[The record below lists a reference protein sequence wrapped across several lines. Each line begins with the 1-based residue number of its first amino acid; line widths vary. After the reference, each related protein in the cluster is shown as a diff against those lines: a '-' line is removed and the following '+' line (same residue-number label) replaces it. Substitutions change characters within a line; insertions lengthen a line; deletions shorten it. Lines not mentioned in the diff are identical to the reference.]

1 MGTLLIRNYKFIYVA
16 FACAIIQA
24 QSVSVQRQPKTRGR
38 TKPRMAVCI
47 VGASR
52 TLSSSSVYTSIS
64 KLSSTSEAQGL
75 LQPNIDLFVH
85 VSVGA
90 SNLSKMRA
98 AMDYLQ
104 PINNTLEAGEGPYP
118 VDPPRGGKYDS
129 AGEGLYPVDKYLAT
143 PGCQSRFWHYP
154 DVLGKAMN
162 YYYHMKSCHGMLERY
177 EAEAKLQYD
186 VIMFA
191 RADLQWLARFPR
203 SVIDAAATRSTTTLQ
218 HDYFMVAPRDV
229 ATDLATILDD
239 YFTVT
244 CIFKGQPEYVVED
257 AGRQSGRKHNV
268 GLDWTW
274 EYNQLFRL
282 VRLWD
287 IPKDSYKENAYDH
300 NDYLEEVRPE
310 AAWE

>member
-1 MGTLLIRNYKFIYVA
+1 MGTLLICNYRFTCVFA
-16 FACAIIQA
+16 FACAVVQV
-24 QSVSVQRQPKTRGR
+24 QNVSVQRQPNTHGP

-47 VGASR
+47 VGAGRS
-52 TLSSSSVYTSIS
+52 LSSSLVHTSIP

-75 LQPNIDLFVH
+75 LQPHIDLFVH
-85 VSVGA
+85 VSVGK
-90 SNLSKMRA
+90 SSMSKMRA

-104 PINNTLEAGEGPYP
+104 PINNTLEKGEGPYP
-118 VDPPRGGKYDS
+118 VDPPQGGKHEPVRDK
-129 AGEGLYPVDKYLAT
+129 LYPVDKYLAT
-143 PGCQSRFWHYP
+143 PGCQRRFWHYP

-186 VIMFA
+186 VVMFA
-191 RADLQWLARFPR
+191 RADLQWHD
-203 SVIDAAATRSTTTLQ
+203 SVPQDVIHAAATRSSTTLQ

-244 CIFKGQPEYVVED
+244 CVFKGQPEYVVRD
-257 AGRQSGRKHNV
+257 ATEQSGRKHNV
-268 GLDWTW
+268 SVDYTW
-274 EYNQLFRL
+274 RYNQLFRL
-282 VRLWD
+282 VRVGE
-287 IPKDSYKENAYDH
+287 IPVDSYKENAYDE
-300 NDYLEEVRPE
+300 DYLVEVPPG